1 MKNEICYILIMKN
14 NYCYFNG
21 KILPIEKTRIY
32 PDDLG
37 ILRGYGIFDVVKT
50 CNNKIFLFDDHW
62 KRMTNSAKSYGLKL
76 PLKKSELEKIIEK
89 LVIKNKIK
97 NATVRIVLTAGRSA
111 DAMHFDPSSPTFYIL
126 ISELKLL
133 PDKYYE
139 KGVKLKLVNYA
150 RNTPEIKS
158 LNYSVAVRVI
168 NESQRKEKFYE
179 VLYAQDGKVY
189 EAATSNFFIFKENTL
204 ITPNDNILKGTIRN
218 LVINMARKNFKIEER
233 ELMTKELQ
241 SANEAFI
248 TATNKDIVPVVK
260 IDNFSIGN
268 GKVGDNTRFLMKMLN
283 EYIKNY

>member
-1 MKNEICYILIMKN
+1 MKN

-21 KILPIEKTRIY
+21 KILPIKKVRIY

-50 CNNKIFLFDDHW
+50 CNNKIFLFDEHW
-62 KRMTNSAKSYGLKL
+62 KRMANSSKSYGLKL
-76 PLKKSELEKIIEK
+76 PLEKSELEKIIEK

-111 DAMHFDPSSPTFYIL
+111 DAMHFDSSSPTFYIL
-126 ISELKLL
+126 ISEFKLL
-133 PDKYYE
+133 PDDYYE

-168 NESQRKEKFYE
+168 NESQVKEKFYE

-189 EAATSNFFIFKENTL
+189 EAATSNFFIFKGNTL

-218 LVINMARKNFKIEER
+218 LVIKLAGKNFKVEER
-233 ELMTKELQ
+233 ELMAKELQ

-268 GKVGDNTRFLMKMLN
+268 SKVGDNTKFLMKMLK
-283 EYIKNY
+283 EYIENY